1 MKQFCGSIVSFH
13 LNAKARKCL
22 LYGCYSDIKKAVQ
35 ESHPKL
41 TKRRQEEFKAKLKAI
56 TDTGLWK
63 MVIEHLSTCCL
74 RFFLS
79 FKKCIEEAKP
89 TRLFNFSCKRDKI
102 VKIMKSIAGLK
113 DK

>member
-1 MKQFCGSIVSFH
+1 V
-13 LNAKARKCL
+13 NARARKCL
-22 LYGCYSDIKKAVQ
+22 IYGGYSDIKKAVQ

-41 TKRRQEEFKAKLKAI
+41 TKRRLEEFRAKLKAV
-56 TDTGLWK
+56 TDTELWK
-63 MVIEHLSTCCL
+63 MVIEHLSTCCF

-89 TRLFNFSCKRDKI
+89 THLFNFSCKKDKI

-113 DK
+113 EK